1 MKVEEEIWKKEIEV
15 YCVNVKKKKK
25 GTASRLGIWMRR
37 AKLGIS
43 EPKDK
48 IYLDRQI

>member
-25 GTASRLGIWMRR
+25 RNCKQTGH
-37 AKLGIS
+37 
-43 EPKDK
+43 
-48 IYLDRQI
+48 LDEKSQAGNQ